1 MFTADFIG
9 VDGEELELGNS
20 ADMLVEEES
29 ASFFEDL
36 TDVVLLLG
44 GSEGHG
50 GKVRSVRLSISM
62 TDDPTPTLKVNV
74 ASQLLSSVTVTV

>member
-1 MFTADFIG
+1 MFTADFIR

-44 GSEGHG
+44 RSEGHG
-50 GKVRSVRLSISM
+50 GVEFAVGRDHEEVR
-62 TDDPTPTLKVNV
+62 
-74 ASQLLSSVTVTV
+74 